1 MSFHDGSGKS
11 SHRRSDPITEAVKRG
26 KPPTLGEVKKS
37 VKVGINNPLG
47 DLLRIS
53 HRRLVS
59 SQEARQRYHAD
70 GCTAQQALH
79 IFYHDFIGL
88 ITVFSERRY
97 ATFKL
102 FYYDNTPADYEPPH
116 FLPGDAVKDRWF
128 FTTHGKEEVPE
139 KWSLGGLETGH
150 HG

>member
-1 MSFHDGSGKS
+1 MSFNDGSGKS
-11 SHRRSDPITEAVKRG
+11 SRQRSDPITEAVKRG

-47 DLLRIS
+47 NFLAYIS
-53 HRRLVS
+53 ASFSLFSGGSSMPPRRWMHCPAS
-59 SQEARQRYHAD
+59 FTHFYHA
-70 GCTAQQALH
+70 
-79 IFYHDFIGL
+79 FIRL
-88 ITVFSERRY
+88 MTVSPERRY